1 MRNVYQS
8 DSSFAEILEGKA
20 RRREE
25 LMKAIREADP
35 AVLEAAA
42 ERLREAM
49 RKKDPS
55 KRRQRWKDYAASKES
70 GIA

>member
-1 MRNVYQS
+1 MSRYHQS
-8 DSSFAEILEGKA
+8 DSSFAEIIEGKA

-35 AVLEAAA
+35 AVLAEAA

-49 RKKDPS
+49 RKRNPS
-55 KRRQRWKDYAASKES
+55 QGRQRLGRPAFAK
-70 GIA
+70 